1 MPFYVGMPP
10 LGGAVTTRGGL
21 TFYSATQDY
30 CLRAFNTETGEE
42 VCKGRLPSGSQ
53 ATPMTYIDK
62 ASGRQ
67 FIVVTAGSAR
77 YKPKDRGDWI
87 IAFALPQGKRR
98 TRGCG
103 SAGGRCCH
111 RRAWARVRGMSL
123 LAGCP

>member
-1 MPFYVGMPP
+1 MAFYVGMPP

-42 VCKGRLPSGSQ
+42 VWKGRLPSGSQ

-67 FIVVTAGSAR
+67 FVVATAGGALQAQGPGRLDHRLRAARGQALNSWVGQRRWALLPSAR
-77 YKPKDRGDWI
+77 LG
-87 IAFALPQGKRR
+87 
-98 TRGCG
+98 
-103 SAGGRCCH
+103 
-111 RRAWARVRGMSL
+111 
-123 LAGCP
+123 